1 MSARHPDLDRQFSP
15 SSCVPSIDRY
25 LREYEVRS
33 ADARRQLQV
42 RCGLRYGEHPD
53 ETLDF
58 FPAAGPGAPLHVFV
72 HGGNWQALSKDD
84 SAFAAP
90 DFVAEGVAF
99 VAMNYALAP
108 GATLDAMVAMTRRCV
123 RWLLAHAEALGVD
136 RSRVQLS
143 GHSAG
148 AHLIAMAMTPDGS
161 GEADLARAIS
171 GLVLL
176 SGLYDLEPVR
186 HSYVNDA
193 LRLDGPAALRN
204 SPWRALPTHVPPVV
218 IARGGNETEEYKRQH
233 GLMIRA
239 LRRRTSVVDVVE
251 QEKNHFDLP
260 YDLGARGTPLGDAVL
275 AQLGVE
281 AAPCVLARL
290 AR

>member
-1 MSARHPDLDRQFSP
+1 MTVRHPDIDRQFSP
-15 SSCVPSIDRY
+15 SSCIPSIDRY
-25 LREYEVRS
+25 LREYEDRS
-33 ADARRQLQV
+33 ADARRRLKV
-42 RCGLRYGEHPD
+42 HAGLRYGAHPD

-58 FPAAGPGAPLHVFV
+58 FPAAEDRAPLHVFV

-90 DFVAEGVAF
+90 DFVAEGVSFAA
-99 VAMNYALAP
+99 VNYALAP
-108 GATLDAMVAMTRRCV
+108 SSSLDAIVAMTRRCV
-123 RWLLAHAEALGVD
+123 RWLLTHADALGFD
-136 RSRVQLS
+136 RTRVQLS

-161 GEADLARAIS
+161 SEADLSRAVS

-204 SPWRALPTHVPPVV
+204 SPWRVLPARVPPVV

-233 GLMIRA
+233 GVMTRV
-239 LRRRTSVVDVVE
+239 LRRRTTVVEVVE

-260 YDLGARGTPLGDAVL
+260 YDLGARGTSLGDAVL

-281 AAPCVLARL
+281 EVSYRRARL
-290 AR
+290 VR